1 MKYSEEV
8 ASKLNELLEKN
19 YDAEKGYQFAAEQV
33 KNPQLQSF
41 FNERAKERYDFG
53 HELKSEIRN
62 FGEAPDKG
70 TSLAGDAHRA
80 WMNLKTSFTSD
91 KEEAVLEEAIRGEKA
106 SVEEYNEV
114 LKDTNIPPTTETI
127 LRKQR
132 DSITASLHKVES
144 LENRADQRD
153 DNKTW

>member
-1 MKYSEEV
+1 MKYSEDV
-8 ASKLNELLEKN
+8 AHKLNELLEKN
-19 YDAEKGYQFAAEQV
+19 YDAEKGYKFAAEKV

-62 FGEAPDKG
+62 FGEAPEKG
-70 TSLAGDAHRA
+70 SSFAGDAHRA

-106 SVEEYNEV
+106 AVDEYNEV
-114 LKDTNIPPTTETI
+114 LKDTNLPASTGSI
-127 LRKQR
+127 LTKQR
-132 DSITASLHKVES
+132 DSITASLNKVKSMEHK
-144 LENRADQRD
+144 
-153 DNKTW
+153 W